1 MQPAASDFFDS
12 TARSPSRA
20 GTGCGSIPR
29 SHPGPPV
36 CSQTALTPR
45 PASSVRRDGAYCLGA
60 DQPWS
65 DIPKIP
71 WRLTAIE
78 VLGAE
83 PWKIPVDLDH
93 ACVILKHACVIMCDF
108 KTHVARKNS
117 QSLWSLFLLQK
128 NSAVDGHPGA
138 ENLTHSFKIYDR

>member
-1 MQPAASDFFDS
+1 M
-12 TARSPSRA
+12 TKL
-20 GTGCGSIPR
+20 I
-29 SHPGPPV
+29 V
-36 CSQTALTPR
+36 KLTINR
-45 PASSVRRDGAYCLGA
+45 IKIIFTCCLGA

>member
-1 MQPAASDFFDS
+1 MQPAAYDFFDS

-36 CSQTALTPR
+36 CGQAALTPR

-108 KTHVARKNS
+108 KNTRGREK
-117 QSLWSLFLLQK
+117 QSISVVTFALAKEF
-128 NSAVDGHPGA
+128 G
-138 ENLTHSFKIYDR
+138 R